1 MKKRSLIG
9 FFAAV
14 FTATSTLLTDGNEL
28 QAQDEEWSYRQ
39 FFQIVNMHSNGS
51 ASRFTGCV
59 TEGVIV

>member
-28 QAQDEEWSYRQ
+28 QAQDEEWSVVS
-39 FFQIVNMHSNGS
+39 FFKL
-51 ASRFTGCV
+51 
-59 TEGVIV
+59 